1 MRLVI
6 ALPFVWLIVFF
17 LLPFVLVLAIAL
29 GKNTPDSTLPVELGF
44 SLQNFVL
51 LFTDHQLPL

>member
-1 MRLVI
+1 
-6 ALPFVWLIVFF
+6 
-17 LLPFVLVLAIAL
+17 VLVLAIAL